1 MSKNTRV
8 NKPRSAP
15 SGTDIVGFDSLAEQ
29 ALDLRSSWNH
39 ATDTVWR
46 QVDFAPWDFCGA
58 AVPFDE
64 ARILWQR

>member
-8 NKPRSAP
+8 NKPLSAP
-15 SGTDIVGFDSLAEQ
+15 SGTDIVEFDSLAEL

-39 ATDTVWR
+39 ATDTVWW
-46 QVDFAPWDFCGA
+46 QLYSALWDLTGV
-58 AVPFDE
+58 AVPLDE